1 MVNGM
6 GVETSCESGSQVSFP
21 SAWILFGEAHASG
34 PLDAPSIGGGAVGRP
49 WSRWTPACDRLHLS
63 TSRDLMDEGDWALS
77 GGLACRVAAGPGQEA
92 MLHTSTP
99 AGFLAHSINVELSFM
114 RLEIAF
120 RVLKY
125 DNGVE
130 IVDQGVALGRE
141 RGQHVG
147 HGRPDGADLRS
158 QAPPFERSDD

>member
-1 MVNGM
+1 
-6 GVETSCESGSQVSFP
+6 
-21 SAWILFGEAHASG
+21 
-34 PLDAPSIGGGAVGRP
+34 
-49 WSRWTPACDRLHLS
+49 
-63 TSRDLMDEGDWALS
+63 MDEGDPALS